1 MIIERYLFKELSL
14 TLVAVTTVLFLIFV
28 ASWFARLLAEVS
40 TGNIQANVIFL
51 LLAFKSID
59 SLMILLPLA
68 LYLAVLL
75 AFGRLYKDSEMTA
88 MLACGVSPL
97 KILRLVVLFAGGFAL
112 LVGFISLYLG
122 PWAIAER
129 LELQSKMEASTGLE
143 GVAAGQFRPL
153 MGGRMVFY
161 AERLSEDGKS
171 MENIFVEGQRDGVMN
186 VVVAQRA
193 YRLKQAGLG
202 GSYLVLEDGFRYEGN
217 PGSGKFRIIEF
228 AEHGLLIEER
238 QTVLNITKSMAKPT
252 AALWRSSD
260 PKDLAE
266 LQWRL
271 AMPLSAVLLSLL
283 AVYISRTN
291 PRQGRFGRFFIGV
304 LLYVVYS
311 NLLGVARTWMEK
323 GQIDPALGMWWVH
336 ATVALVL
343 GVVVWRQWRAQRR
356 AARLLAG

>member
-1 MIIERYLFKELSL
+1 
-14 TLVAVTTVLFLIFV
+14 
-28 ASWFARLLAEVS
+28 
-40 TGNIQANVIFL
+40 
-51 LLAFKSID
+51 
-59 SLMILLPLA
+59 
-68 LYLAVLL
+68 
-75 AFGRLYKDSEMTA
+75 
-88 MLACGVSPL
+88 
-97 KILRLVVLFAGGFAL
+97 
-112 LVGFISLYLG
+112 
-122 PWAIAER
+122 
-129 LELQSKMEASTGLE
+129 
-143 GVAAGQFRPL
+143 
-153 MGGRMVFY
+153 
-161 AERLSEDGKS
+161 
-171 MENIFVEGQRDGVMN
+171 
-186 VVVAQRA
+186 
-193 YRLKQAGLG
+193 
-202 GSYLVLEDGFRYEGN
+202 YEGN

-323 GQIDPALGMWWVH
+323 GQIDPAVGMWWVH
-336 ATVALVL
+336 GAVALVVV
-343 GVVVWRQWRAQRR
+343 VVVWRQWRAQRR